1 MVPGQPKTQSKSQA
15 KAKRAKGMTQVA
27 EHLPRLCEA
36 LGWIP
41 IPPPKKKKTKLKWFG
56 KVMTKPNVYRELTQL
71 RKGIK
76 WFILNLYT
84 TFQQGE
90 VTQRS

>member
-41 IPPPKKKKTKLKWFG
+41 IPPPKKKKQ
-56 KVMTKPNVYRELTQL
+56 N
-71 RKGIK
+71 
-76 WFILNLYT
+76 
-84 TFQQGE
+84 
-90 VTQRS
+90 